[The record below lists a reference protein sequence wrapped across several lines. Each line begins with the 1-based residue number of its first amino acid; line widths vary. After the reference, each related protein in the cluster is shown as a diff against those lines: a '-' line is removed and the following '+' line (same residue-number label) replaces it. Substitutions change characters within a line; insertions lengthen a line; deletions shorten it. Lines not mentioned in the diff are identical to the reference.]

1 MGCGGGGG
9 GVTDVGVLS
18 PTLSVQLPEPP
29 PYGYTLTVCVP
40 AESVPL
46 QESSLVPPR
55 FVQEEL
61 FTRQSMSLS
70 MPVRLT
76 LTSAAESRLKSYDS
90 SPAPVS
96 DTVNGNLCV
105 ACTVTVGGSAG
116 RMVPGGAGEMTTVDV
131 GGGGGGEGST
141 QRMLYGQP

>member
-29 PYGYTLTVCVP
+29 PNGYTVTVCVP
-40 AESVPL
+40 DCRVPP
-46 QESSLVPPR
+46 QESALVPPW
-55 FVQEEL
+55 FVQEEVL
-61 FTRQSMSLS
+61 TRQSMSLS

-76 LTSAAESRLKSYDS
+76 LTSVPESRLNSYDF

-96 DTVNGNLCV
+96 DTANGSV
-105 ACTVTVGGSAG
+105 
-116 RMVPGGAGEMTTVDV
+116 
-131 GGGGGGEGST
+131 
-141 QRMLYGQP
+141 